1 MSSTIW
7 TADELSSSAQP
18 LAARA
23 WRAVEAQHRVS
34 TAKLTDTLAEQ
45 ERLEQLIEAS
55 KPVVPEECRHLH
67 YLLSTPF
74 RYGALY
80 PRGSRFR
87 RAGLTAGVFYGSEL
101 CRTAM
106 TELAFYRLLFFAE
119 SPDTPWPTNPAE
131 YTAFAVEF
139 ATERALNSD
148 SPAAGRISPAM
159 DRSNGL
165 FRHPVVGGRRKG
177 DRRGGDQ
184 VPVGAG
190 STTCGEFR
198 AADMPG
204 VQQERGGQPPELAH
218 APERIRYSAI
228 LRDAAGQFRPA
239 SCGIPFRPAADRHA
253 LAAMKPITTPMPS
266 FPHRGRICPRSRCPA
281 VPAW

>member
-7 TADELSSSAQP
+7 TAAELSSSAQP

-139 ATERALNSD
+139 ATERALILTAPPLD
-148 SPAAGRISPAM
+148 GY
-159 DRSNGL
+159 
-165 FRHPVVGGRRKG
+165 RRQWT
-177 DRRGGDQ
+177 DPTD
-184 VPVGAG
+184 
-190 STTCGEFR
+190 
-198 AADMPG
+198 
-204 VQQERGGQPPELAH
+204 
-218 APERIRYSAI
+218 YSATQS
-228 LRDAAGQFRPA
+228 LADDARAIGVEAIKYQSVRAQQHAANFALLTCRAFSKSEEVSRQSWRMHLSATGIRLFCEMPQA
-239 SCGIPFRPAADRHA
+239 SFDLPHAAFHSDPR
-253 LAAMKPITTPMPS
+253 LTAMNW
-266 FPHRGRICPRSRCPA
+266 RR
-281 VPAW
+281 